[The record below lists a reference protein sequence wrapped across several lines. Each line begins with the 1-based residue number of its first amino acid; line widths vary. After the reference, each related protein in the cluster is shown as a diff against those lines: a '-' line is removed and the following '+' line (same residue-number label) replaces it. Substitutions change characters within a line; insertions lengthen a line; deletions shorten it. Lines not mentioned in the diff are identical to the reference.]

1 MIVWDETMSTG
12 EEIIDNQHKML
23 FQKFNEFDEA
33 AAGSHT
39 REAAGDILDFLQFY
53 IFWHFSEEEKLMAE
67 KQCPAAQENKEAHA
81 EFKIKFDQFYK
92 EWQEG
97 TMTPELANKVYAE
110 MGDWLVS
117 HVIKVDVQLCLC

>member
-12 EEIIDNQHKML
+12 MEVIDNQHKML
-23 FQKFNEFDEA
+23 FQKFNEFDQASSER
-33 AAGSHT
+33 HT

-53 IFWHFSEEEKLMAE
+53 IFWHFGEEEKLMEE

-81 EFKIKFDQFYK
+81 EFRKKFDQFYK

-110 MGDWLVS
+110 MADWLVS
-117 HVIKVDVQLCLC
+117 HVIKVDAQLCLC